1 MQQVYLVA
9 FDKLAEFRTEA
20 SIATW
25 LTRIAVNEALGR
37 LRRRRPSLELSVLD
51 AAPRTNAHVITFPTH
66 TDPERGAA
74 LKQIRQLIEHAI
86 DELPDGFRAV
96 FVMRDIEAM
105 SVAET
110 ADVLA
115 LSPATVKTRL
125 HRARRLLRRA
135 LDAQLASALSDT
147 SPLTANAVDRRRKRC
162 WPGSAYRRRPPAET
176 HHRRADTT
184 AGEPQAARAQCAQA
198 SFHRRRT
205 RTPASCRGSLLNL
218 VRPMATLHAFGAP
231 KKATSSCRSPCAHGH
246 LEASSKADQRTWP
259 IRCLGRGE
267 GSWGRM
273 GGQRRKGILNAAQG

>member
-1 MQQVYLVA
+1 MPSLRARPPENLERLEDAELARLAHQRHGKAFRLIMQRNNRRLYRVARSILDDDAEAEDVVQQVYVVA
-9 FDKLAEFRTEA
+9 FGKLAEFRAE
-20 SIATW
+20 SSLATW

-51 AAPRTNAHVITFPTH
+51 AAPRTNAHVIAFPQLPTH

-147 SPLTANAVDRRRKRC
+147 FPFDGERCRLTTETVLTRL
-162 WPGSAYRRRPPAET
+162 GLPPAP
-176 HHRRADTT
+176 
-184 AGEPQAARAQCAQA
+184 AG
-198 SFHRRRT
+198 
-205 RTPASCRGSLLNL
+205 
-218 VRPMATLHAFGAP
+218 
-231 KKATSSCRSPCAHGH
+231 
-246 LEASSKADQRTWP
+246 
-259 IRCLGRGE
+259 
-267 GSWGRM
+267 
-273 GGQRRKGILNAAQG
+273 